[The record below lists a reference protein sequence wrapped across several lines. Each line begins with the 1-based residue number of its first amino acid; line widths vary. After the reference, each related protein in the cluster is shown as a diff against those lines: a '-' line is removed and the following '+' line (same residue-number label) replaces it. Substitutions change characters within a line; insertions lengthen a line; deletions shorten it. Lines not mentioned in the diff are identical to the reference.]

1 MKLQTWI
8 TWLCCTAVLIA
19 TIIVDVLV
27 WNVERKNIMSE
38 ATSNALNEMY
48 SLADAYNQTFERSQF
63 TSNSDEVMDIQLQ
76 YFFKTRLDEYTICVR
91 YQEIDGTLVN
101 DVEHG
106 YFVYNHTVLSL
117 DDVENNDYNSIAN
130 ETISYGTLHYQDSE
144 YIICKYTTKN
154 RLSIYHLTCI
164 DYAKDKL
171 RNLTMYMIVITF
183 SVMVVM
189 SIIVALILRHS
200 LRSLKELN
208 ATAAD
213 IAKGNYD
220 KRVNVRGKNEIAT
233 LGTTFNQMAEAVE
246 TRTKSLEESE
256 RQKTLFMGNLTHE
269 LKTPLAAISGYAQ
282 TLLTVRL
289 DEADEAE
296 ALGYIDE
303 ECKRL
308 ERLSKKMLRLLE
320 LDTEQKLELH
330 EIPVRQLFERT
341 GRLCRKL
348 LETKGV
354 TLQYEEHGECFLV
367 EEDLMTE
374 VLVNLVDN
382 ANKAS
387 KQGDTIRLIA
397 NDHQILVQDTG
408 CGIPEEEQKKILE
421 PFYMIDK
428 SRSRKNGGAGLG
440 LALTAL
446 ILKRHDVTLAIES
459 EEGKG
464 TTMILNFIGNWLNKW
479 HIGMVAPDMPFFMN
493 LQFV

>member
-1 MKLQTWI
+1 M
-8 TWLCCTAVLIA
+8 AVLIA

-27 WNVERKNIMSE
+27 WNVERKNIISE
-38 ATSNALNEMY
+38 VTSNALNEMY

-101 DVEHG
+101 DAEHG

-144 YIICKYTTKN
+144 YLICKYTTKN

-289 DEADEAE
+289 DEADEVE

-464 TTMILNFIGNWLNKW
+464 TTMILNFPVG
-479 HIGMVAPDMPFFMN
+479 
-493 LQFV
+493 

>member
-1 MKLQTWI
+1 M
-8 TWLCCTAVLIA
+8 
-19 TIIVDVLV
+19 LV

-101 DVEHG
+101 DAEHG

-130 ETISYGTLHYQDSE
+130 ETISYGTLYYQDSE
-144 YIICKYTTKN
+144 YLICKYTTKN

-220 KRVNVRGKNEIAT
+220 KRVNVRGKNEIAA

-289 DEADEAE
+289 DEEDEAE

-320 LDTEQKLELH
+320 LDTEQKLELY

-341 GRLCRKL
+341 ERLCRKL

-464 TTMILNFIGNWLNKW
+464 TTMILNFP
-479 HIGMVAPDMPFFMN
+479 A
-493 LQFV
+493 

>member
-1 MKLQTWI
+1 
-8 TWLCCTAVLIA
+8 
-19 TIIVDVLV
+19 
-27 WNVERKNIMSE
+27 
-38 ATSNALNEMY
+38 
-48 SLADAYNQTFERSQF
+48 
-63 TSNSDEVMDIQLQ
+63 
-76 YFFKTRLDEYTICVR
+76 
-91 YQEIDGTLVN
+91 
-101 DVEHG
+101 
-106 YFVYNHTVLSL
+106 
-117 DDVENNDYNSIAN
+117 
-130 ETISYGTLHYQDSE
+130 
-144 YIICKYTTKN
+144 
-154 RLSIYHLTCI
+154 
-164 DYAKDKL
+164 
-171 RNLTMYMIVITF
+171 MIVITLI
-183 SVMVVM
+183 VIVVM
-189 SIIVALILRHS
+189 SFIIALILRHS

-208 ATAAD
+208 KTAAD

-246 TRTKSLEESE
+246 TRTRSLEESE

-341 GRLCRKL
+341 ERLCRKL
-348 LETKGV
+348 LEAKGV
-354 TLQYEEHGECFLV
+354 TLQYEEHGESFLV

-397 NDHQILVQDTG
+397 KEQQILVQDMG
-408 CGIPEEEQKKILE
+408 CGIPKEEQKKILE

-440 LALTAL
+440 LALTSL

-464 TTMILNFIGNWLNKW
+464 TTMILNFPVG
-479 HIGMVAPDMPFFMN
+479 
-493 LQFV
+493 

>member
-101 DVEHG
+101 DAEHG

-144 YIICKYTTKN
+144 YLICKYTTKN
-154 RLSIYHLTCI
+154 KLSIYHLTCI

-464 TTMILNFIGNWLNKW
+464 TTMILNFPVGWF
-479 HIGMVAPDMPFFMN
+479 G
-493 LQFV
+493 

>member
-1 MKLQTWI
+1 M
-8 TWLCCTAVLIA
+8 
-19 TIIVDVLV
+19 
-27 WNVERKNIMSE
+27 
-38 ATSNALNEMY
+38 
-48 SLADAYNQTFERSQF
+48 
-63 TSNSDEVMDIQLQ
+63 
-76 YFFKTRLDEYTICVR
+76 
-91 YQEIDGTLVN
+91 VN
-101 DVEHG
+101 DAEHG

-144 YIICKYTTKN
+144 YLICKYTTKN

-354 TLQYEEHGECFLV
+354 TLQYEEHGECFLA

-464 TTMILNFIGNWLNKW
+464 TTMILNFP
-479 HIGMVAPDMPFFMN
+479 A
-493 LQFV
+493 

>member
-1 MKLQTWI
+1 M
-8 TWLCCTAVLIA
+8 AVLIA

-101 DVEHG
+101 DAEHG

-144 YIICKYTTKN
+144 YLICKYTTKN

-354 TLQYEEHGECFLV
+354 TLQYEEHGECFLA

-397 NDHQILVQDTG
+397 NDHQILVHDTG

-464 TTMILNFIGNWLNKW
+464 TTMILNFPVG
-479 HIGMVAPDMPFFMN
+479 
-493 LQFV
+493 

>member
-101 DVEHG
+101 DAEHG

-130 ETISYGTLHYQDSE
+130 ETISYGTLYYQDSE
-144 YIICKYTTKN
+144 YLICKYTTKN

-220 KRVNVRGKNEIAT
+220 KRVNVRGKNEIAA

-269 LKTPLAAISGYAQ
+269 LKTPLAAGYAQ

-289 DEADEAE
+289 DEEDDAE
-296 ALGYIDE
+296 ALGYFDE
-303 ECKRL
+303 EFKRL

-320 LDTEQKLELH
+320 LDTEQKLELY

-341 GRLCRKL
+341 ERLCRKL

-387 KQGDTIRLIA
+387 KQGDTLRLIA
-397 NDHQILVQDTG
+397 HDHQILVQDTG
-408 CGIPEEEQKKILE
+408 CGIPEEEQKKIQE

-464 TTMILNFIGNWLNKW
+464 TTMILNFP
-479 HIGMVAPDMPFFMN
+479 A
-493 LQFV
+493 

>member
-8 TWLCCTAVLIA
+8 TWLCCMAVLIA

-101 DVEHG
+101 DAEHG

-144 YIICKYTTKN
+144 YLICKYTTKN

-341 GRLCRKL
+341 GRLWKL

-354 TLQYEEHGECFLV
+354 TLQYEEHGECFLA

-464 TTMILNFIGNWLNKW
+464 TTMILNFPVG
-479 HIGMVAPDMPFFMN
+479 
-493 LQFV
+493 

>member
-1 MKLQTWI
+1 
-8 TWLCCTAVLIA
+8 
-19 TIIVDVLV
+19 
-27 WNVERKNIMSE
+27 MSE

-101 DVEHG
+101 DAEHG

-144 YIICKYTTKN
+144 YLICKYTTKN

-374 VLVNLVDN
+374 VLVNLEDN

-464 TTMILNFIGNWLNKW
+464 TTMILNFPVG
-479 HIGMVAPDMPFFMN
+479 
-493 LQFV
+493 

>member
-8 TWLCCTAVLIA
+8 TWLCCMAVLIA

-91 YQEIDGTLVN
+91 YHDA
-101 DVEHG
+101 EHG

-144 YIICKYTTKN
+144 YLICKYTTKN

-464 TTMILNFIGNWLNKW
+464 TTMILNFPVG
-479 HIGMVAPDMPFFMN
+479 
-493 LQFV
+493 

>member
-8 TWLCCTAVLIA
+8 TWLCCMAVLIA

-27 WNVERKNIMSE
+27 WNVERKNIISE

-101 DVEHG
+101 DAEHG

-144 YIICKYTTKN
+144 YLICKYTTKN

-269 LKTPLAAISGYAQ
+269 LKTPLAASRTNFRPLSLIKWYNVKQSRNSRTNSREMNDITFSSYSYLALFLMVWQRSPTFFSFTIS
-282 TLLTVRL
+282 RN
-289 DEADEAE
+289 E
-296 ALGYIDE
+296 
-303 ECKRL
+303 KR
-308 ERLSKKMLRLLE
+308 
-320 LDTEQKLELH
+320 T
-330 EIPVRQLFERT
+330 PNLFSISVIST
-341 GRLCRKL
+341 
-348 LETKGV
+348 
-354 TLQYEEHGECFLV
+354 
-367 EEDLMTE
+367 
-374 VLVNLVDN
+374 
-382 ANKAS
+382 
-387 KQGDTIRLIA
+387 
-397 NDHQILVQDTG
+397 ILVSESHPSTSWAVVLSVNVMSSLFNTFLN
-408 CGIPEEEQKKILE
+408 IPFSISNNSVVSI
-421 PFYMIDK
+421 Y
-428 SRSRKNGGAGLG
+428 
-440 LALTAL
+440 L
-446 ILKRHDVTLAIES
+446 IVYLLSDVL
-459 EEGKG
+459 
-464 TTMILNFIGNWLNKW
+464 
-479 HIGMVAPDMPFFMN
+479 
-493 LQFV
+493 

>member
-1 MKLQTWI
+1 
-8 TWLCCTAVLIA
+8 
-19 TIIVDVLV
+19 
-27 WNVERKNIMSE
+27 MSE

-354 TLQYEEHGECFLV
+354 TLQYEEHGECFLA

-464 TTMILNFIGNWLNKW
+464 TTMILNFPVG
-479 HIGMVAPDMPFFMN
+479 
-493 LQFV
+493 

>member
-1 MKLQTWI
+1 M
-8 TWLCCTAVLIA
+8 
-19 TIIVDVLV
+19 
-27 WNVERKNIMSE
+27 
-38 ATSNALNEMY
+38 
-48 SLADAYNQTFERSQF
+48 
-63 TSNSDEVMDIQLQ
+63 
-76 YFFKTRLDEYTICVR
+76 DEYTICVR

-101 DVEHG
+101 DAEHG

-130 ETISYGTLHYQDSE
+130 ETISYGTLYYQDSE
-144 YIICKYTTKN
+144 YLICKYTTKN

-289 DEADEAE
+289 DEEDEAE

-320 LDTEQKLELH
+320 LDTEQKLELY

-341 GRLCRKL
+341 ERLCRKL

-464 TTMILNFIGNWLNKW
+464 TTMILNFP
-479 HIGMVAPDMPFFMN
+479 A
-493 LQFV
+493 

>member
-1 MKLQTWI
+1 M
-8 TWLCCTAVLIA
+8 AVLIA

-101 DVEHG
+101 DAEHG

-144 YIICKYTTKN
+144 YLICKYTTKN

-289 DEADEAE
+289 DEADEVE

-341 GRLCRKL
+341 ERLCRKL

-464 TTMILNFIGNWLNKW
+464 TTMILNFPVG
-479 HIGMVAPDMPFFMN
+479 
-493 LQFV
+493 

>member
-1 MKLQTWI
+1 
-8 TWLCCTAVLIA
+8 
-19 TIIVDVLV
+19 
-27 WNVERKNIMSE
+27 
-38 ATSNALNEMY
+38 
-48 SLADAYNQTFERSQF
+48 
-63 TSNSDEVMDIQLQ
+63 
-76 YFFKTRLDEYTICVR
+76 
-91 YQEIDGTLVN
+91 
-101 DVEHG
+101 
-106 YFVYNHTVLSL
+106 
-117 DDVENNDYNSIAN
+117 
-130 ETISYGTLHYQDSE
+130 
-144 YIICKYTTKN
+144 
-154 RLSIYHLTCI
+154 
-164 DYAKDKL
+164 
-171 RNLTMYMIVITF
+171 
-183 SVMVVM
+183 MVVM

-330 EIPVRQLFERT
+330 EIPVRQLFEQT

-464 TTMILNFIGNWLNKW
+464 TTMILNFPVG
-479 HIGMVAPDMPFFMN
+479 
-493 LQFV
+493 

>member
-1 MKLQTWI
+1 
-8 TWLCCTAVLIA
+8 
-19 TIIVDVLV
+19 
-27 WNVERKNIMSE
+27 
-38 ATSNALNEMY
+38 MY

-330 EIPVRQLFERT
+330 EIPVRQLFEQT

-354 TLQYEEHGECFLV
+354 TLQYEEHGECFLA

-464 TTMILNFIGNWLNKW
+464 TTMILNFPVG
-479 HIGMVAPDMPFFMN
+479 
-493 LQFV
+493 

>member
-1 MKLQTWI
+1 
-8 TWLCCTAVLIA
+8 
-19 TIIVDVLV
+19 
-27 WNVERKNIMSE
+27 
-38 ATSNALNEMY
+38 
-48 SLADAYNQTFERSQF
+48 
-63 TSNSDEVMDIQLQ
+63 MDIQLQ

-101 DVEHG
+101 DAEHG

-144 YIICKYTTKN
+144 YLICKYTTKN

-289 DEADEAE
+289 DEADEVE

-320 LDTEQKLELH
+320 LDTEQKLELY

-341 GRLCRKL
+341 ERLCRKL

-464 TTMILNFIGNWLNKW
+464 TTMILNFP
-479 HIGMVAPDMPFFMN
+479 A
-493 LQFV
+493 

>member
-1 MKLQTWI
+1 M
-8 TWLCCTAVLIA
+8 AVLIA

-27 WNVERKNIMSE
+27 WNVERKNIISE

-91 YQEIDGTLVN
+91 YQEIDGTLIN
-101 DVEHG
+101 DAEHG

-144 YIICKYTTKN
+144 YLICKYTTKN

-354 TLQYEEHGECFLV
+354 TLQYEEHGECFLA

-464 TTMILNFIGNWLNKW
+464 TTMILNFPVG
-479 HIGMVAPDMPFFMN
+479 
-493 LQFV
+493 

>member
-1 MKLQTWI
+1 
-8 TWLCCTAVLIA
+8 
-19 TIIVDVLV
+19 
-27 WNVERKNIMSE
+27 
-38 ATSNALNEMY
+38 
-48 SLADAYNQTFERSQF
+48 
-63 TSNSDEVMDIQLQ
+63 MDIQLQ

-101 DVEHG
+101 DAEHG

-144 YIICKYTTKN
+144 YLICKYTTKN

-330 EIPVRQLFERT
+330 EIPVRQLFEQT

-464 TTMILNFIGNWLNKW
+464 TTMILNFPVG
-479 HIGMVAPDMPFFMN
+479 
-493 LQFV
+493 

>member
-1 MKLQTWI
+1 
-8 TWLCCTAVLIA
+8 
-19 TIIVDVLV
+19 
-27 WNVERKNIMSE
+27 
-38 ATSNALNEMY
+38 MY

-101 DVEHG
+101 DAEHG

-130 ETISYGTLHYQDSE
+130 ETISYGTLYYQDSE
-144 YIICKYTTKN
+144 YLICKYTTKN

-289 DEADEAE
+289 DEEDEAE

-320 LDTEQKLELH
+320 LDTEQKLELY

-341 GRLCRKL
+341 ERLCRKL

-464 TTMILNFIGNWLNKW
+464 TTMILNFP
-479 HIGMVAPDMPFFMN
+479 A
-493 LQFV
+493 

>member
-1 MKLQTWI
+1 
-8 TWLCCTAVLIA
+8 
-19 TIIVDVLV
+19 
-27 WNVERKNIMSE
+27 
-38 ATSNALNEMY
+38 
-48 SLADAYNQTFERSQF
+48 
-63 TSNSDEVMDIQLQ
+63 MDIQLQ

-101 DVEHG
+101 DAEHG

-144 YIICKYTTKN
+144 YLICKYTTKN

-354 TLQYEEHGECFLV
+354 TLQYEEHGECFLA

-464 TTMILNFIGNWLNKW
+464 TTMILNFPVG
-479 HIGMVAPDMPFFMN
+479 
-493 LQFV
+493 

>member
-1 MKLQTWI
+1 M
-8 TWLCCTAVLIA
+8 AVLIA
-19 TIIVDVLV
+19 TIIVDVIV

-101 DVEHG
+101 DAEHG

-144 YIICKYTTKN
+144 YLICKYTTKN

-164 DYAKDKL
+164 DYAKEKI

-354 TLQYEEHGECFLV
+354 TLQYEEHGECFLA

-464 TTMILNFIGNWLNKW
+464 TTMILNFPVG
-479 HIGMVAPDMPFFMN
+479 
-493 LQFV
+493 

>member
-1 MKLQTWI
+1 M
-8 TWLCCTAVLIA
+8 AVLIA

-101 DVEHG
+101 DAEHG

-144 YIICKYTTKN
+144 YLICKYTTKN

-354 TLQYEEHGECFLV
+354 TLQYEEHGECFLA

-421 PFYMIDK
+421 PFYMIDI

-464 TTMILNFIGNWLNKW
+464 TTMILNFPVG
-479 HIGMVAPDMPFFMN
+479 
-493 LQFV
+493 

>member
-1 MKLQTWI
+1 M
-8 TWLCCTAVLIA
+8 AVLIA

-101 DVEHG
+101 DAEHG

-144 YIICKYTTKN
+144 YLICKYTTKN

-330 EIPVRQLFERT
+330 EIPVRQLFEQT

-464 TTMILNFIGNWLNKW
+464 TTMILNFPVG
-479 HIGMVAPDMPFFMN
+479 
-493 LQFV
+493 

>member
-1 MKLQTWI
+1 M
-8 TWLCCTAVLIA
+8 AVLIA

-27 WNVERKNIMSE
+27 WNVERKNIISE

-101 DVEHG
+101 DAEHG

-144 YIICKYTTKN
+144 YLICKYTTKN

-464 TTMILNFIGNWLNKW
+464 TTMILNFPVG
-479 HIGMVAPDMPFFMN
+479 
-493 LQFV
+493 

>member
-1 MKLQTWI
+1 M
-8 TWLCCTAVLIA
+8 AVLIA

-101 DVEHG
+101 DAEHG

-144 YIICKYTTKN
+144 YLICKYTTKN

-164 DYAKDKL
+164 DYVKDKL

-354 TLQYEEHGECFLV
+354 TLQYEEHGECFLA

-464 TTMILNFIGNWLNKW
+464 TTMILNFPVG
-479 HIGMVAPDMPFFMN
+479 
-493 LQFV
+493 

>member
-1 MKLQTWI
+1 M
-8 TWLCCTAVLIA
+8 
-19 TIIVDVLV
+19 LV

-38 ATSNALNEMY
+38 VTSNALNEMY

-101 DVEHG
+101 DAEHG

-144 YIICKYTTKN
+144 YLICKYTTKN

-464 TTMILNFIGNWLNKW
+464 TTMILNFPVG
-479 HIGMVAPDMPFFMN
+479 
-493 LQFV
+493 

>member
-1 MKLQTWI
+1 M
-8 TWLCCTAVLIA
+8 
-19 TIIVDVLV
+19 
-27 WNVERKNIMSE
+27 
-38 ATSNALNEMY
+38 
-48 SLADAYNQTFERSQF
+48 
-63 TSNSDEVMDIQLQ
+63 Q
-76 YFFKTRLDEYTICVR
+76 YFFKTYQDEYAICMRFGESKNGEYRV
-91 YQEIDGTLVN
+91 TP
-101 DVEHG
+101 EHA
-106 YFVYNHTVLSL
+106 YFVYNHTVFTEEYLLSL
-117 DDVENNDYNSIAN
+117 EFHQFQNSDFYYTEIQYNGAKYLIYYYSTSGYINLYHVTSIKYVGQRMQNLA
-130 ETISYGTLHYQDSE
+130 I
-144 YIICKYTTKN
+144 YIAI
-154 RLSIYHLTCI
+154 
-164 DYAKDKL
+164 
-171 RNLTMYMIVITF
+171 ITF
-183 SVMVVM
+183 FVLLVMAGIISV
-189 SIIVALILRHS
+189 ILKHS

-208 ATAAD
+208 ETASD

-220 KRVNVRGKNEIAT
+220 KRVNVRGKNEIAA

-354 TLQYEEHGECFLV
+354 TLQYEEHGECFLA

-464 TTMILNFIGNWLNKW
+464 TTMILNFPVG
-479 HIGMVAPDMPFFMN
+479 
-493 LQFV
+493 

>member
-1 MKLQTWI
+1 M
-8 TWLCCTAVLIA
+8 AVLIA

-101 DVEHG
+101 DAEHG

-144 YIICKYTTKN
+144 YLICKYTTKN

-320 LDTEQKLELH
+320 LDTEQKLELY

-341 GRLCRKL
+341 ERLCRKL

-354 TLQYEEHGECFLV
+354 TLQYEEHGECFLA

-464 TTMILNFIGNWLNKW
+464 TTMILNFPVG
-479 HIGMVAPDMPFFMN
+479 
-493 LQFV
+493 

>member
-1 MKLQTWI
+1 M
-8 TWLCCTAVLIA
+8 AVLIA

-101 DVEHG
+101 DAEHG

-144 YIICKYTTKN
+144 YLICKYTTKN

-354 TLQYEEHGECFLV
+354 TIQYEEHGECFLV

-459 EEGKG
+459 EKGKG
-464 TTMILNFIGNWLNKW
+464 TTMILNFPVG
-479 HIGMVAPDMPFFMN
+479 
-493 LQFV
+493 